1 MIYWRFTH
9 CRSSMS
15 VCSDKTDEEIPFDP
29 PIVSKFG
36 PISRSCKTKYKSTD
50 PVQATANQVISRSL
64 SPPLAGYRQP
74 GNLSLSLSPPLA
86 SYGQPGNLSLSLP
99 LFYSLLFFAAWCTC
113 MLTKQ
118 GFLIK
123 WIFSEAIKI
132 NEHSPILSNVQ

>member
-1 MIYWRFTH
+1 MCNQITFLSCYIYEFYNIYWRSTH
-9 CRSSMS
+9 CTSSMS

-64 SPPLAGYRQP
+64 SPPFAG
-74 GNLSLSLSPPLA
+74 
-86 SYGQPGNLSLSLP
+86 YGQPGNLSLSLP
-99 LFYSLLFFAAWCTC
+99 LFYSLLSFAAWCTC